1 MPLIDPKID
10 CVFKAILG
18 APENTPLLIHFLNGV
33 LTPESPITDVEIL
46 NPYNEKEY
54 LSDKLTIVDIKA
66 RDAANNTYQVELQLN
81 VFPYLPERMLY
92 CWSDIYGA
100 QIQSGQDYHKLQ
112 PSISIWLLGENL
124 FKDSDCYHHRF
135 QMADLE
141 QQRVLSPHCAIHVL
155 ELEKWRRHHNLEA
168 KDQWMYFFKD
178 ADKWEVLPTEL
189 DTEEMRQAMAIL
201 KRFSEK
207 EQDYH
212 LYQAR
217 QNILREEKS
226 RQRSLSEAVKAMND
240 ERRQKEAA
248 LKKEQEER
256 RQKEAALKK
265 EQEERRQKEAAL
277 KKEQEERRQKE
288 AALKKEQEE
297 RRQKEAAL
305 QEKQRL
311 YALLKKAGIDPD
323 SE

>member
-18 APENTPLLIHFLNGV
+18 APENIPLLIHFLNGV
-33 LTPESPITDVEIL
+33 LTPENPITDVEIL

-66 RDAANNTYQVELQLN
+66 RDATNNTYQVELQLN
-81 VFPYLPERMLY
+81 IFPYLPERMLY

-124 FKDSDCYHHRF
+124 FNDSDCYHHHF

-168 KDQWMYFFKD
+168 KDQWMYFFRD
-178 ADKWEVLPTEL
+178 ADKWEALPTEL

-240 ERRQKEAA
+240 ERRQKES
-248 LKKEQEER
+248 ER